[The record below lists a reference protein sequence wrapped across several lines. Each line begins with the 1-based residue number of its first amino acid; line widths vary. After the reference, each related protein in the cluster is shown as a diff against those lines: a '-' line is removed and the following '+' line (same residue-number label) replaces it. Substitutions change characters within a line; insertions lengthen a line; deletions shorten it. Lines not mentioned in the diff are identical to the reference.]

1 MEHQTTL
8 QFVLTTVMELGTMA
22 AAYLGL
28 RLYRHNQWLRFAIIV
43 VPLLANTLLYTVYR
57 TTVFFYLGVIL
68 LLCLPFVWPR
78 KSA

>member
-1 MEHQTTL
+1 MENQTTL
-8 QFVLTTVMELGTMA
+8 QFVLTTLMELATMA

-28 RLYRHNQWLRFAIIV
+28 RLFRHNQWLRLAIIV
-43 VPLLANTLLYTVYR
+43 TPLLINTLLYIIYG
-57 TTVFFYLGVIL
+57 TTVFFYLAVML